1 LIDRTF
7 DTAFVNAVVNDPEVE
22 SWVRG
27 PFRGQ
32 LDLSPIIS
40 DHRNFVLVGE
50 HGFAVFAYRVP
61 GVYEWHAA
69 VRSEGRGS
77 WALAAG
83 RASLD
88 WLFEYTDAIAV
99 LAPVPA
105 DNRPARQ
112 IVSAL
117 GFALKQIL
125 PAAWATKTSQ
135 VELCVYTLLRRE
147 YLRCQ

>member
-1 LIDRTF
+1 
-7 DTAFVNAVVNDPEVE
+7 VVNDPDIE

-32 LDLSPIIS
+32 LDLSPIVA
-40 DHRNFVLVGE
+40 DPRNIVLAGE

-69 VRSEGRGS
+69 VRAEGRGA

-88 WLFEYTDAIAV
+88 LLFEHTDAIAV

-117 GFALKQIL
+117 GFALKQVL
-125 PAAWATKTSQ
+125 PAAWATSAVP
-135 VELCVYTLLRRE
+135 VELCVYTLLRRD

>member
-1 LIDRTF
+1 
-7 DTAFVNAVVNDPEVE
+7 VVNDPDIE

-27 PFRGQ
+27 PFRGI
-32 LDLSPIIS
+32 LDLSPIIA
-40 DHRNFVLVGE
+40 DPRNIVLAGE
-50 HGFAVFAYRVP
+50 HGFSVFAYRVP

-69 VRSEGRGS
+69 VRAEGRGA

-105 DNRPARQ
+105 VNRPARQ
-112 IVSAL
+112 IVGAL
-117 GFALKQIL
+117 GFDLKQML
-125 PAAWATKTSQ
+125 PSAWTAPM
-135 VELCVYTLLRRE
+135 ELCVYVLLRRD
-147 YLRCQ
+147 YLLCQ

>member
-1 LIDRTF
+1 LIERTF

-40 DHRNFVLVGE
+40 DHRNVVLVGE

-69 VRSEGRGS
+69 VRSEGRGP

-83 RASLD
+83 RAALD
-88 WLFEYTDAIAV
+88 WLFEHTDAIAV
-99 LAPVPA
+99 LAPIPEI
-105 DNRPARQ
+105 NRPARH
-112 IVSAL
+112 IAAAL
-117 GFALKQIL
+117 GFGLKQIL
-125 PAAWATKTSQ
+125 PSAWTAPM
-135 VELCVYTLLRRE
+135 ELCVYTLLRRD
-147 YLRCQ
+147 YWPCQ

>member
-1 LIDRTF
+1 VIGRTF
-7 DTAFVNAVVNDPEVE
+7 DVAFVNAVVNDPEVE

-40 DHRNFVLVGE
+40 DHRNVVLVGE

-69 VRSEGRGS
+69 VRSGGRGW

-83 RASLD
+83 RAALD
-88 WLFEYTDAIAV
+88 WLFENTNAIAV
-99 LAPVPA
+99 LAPIPET
-105 DNRPARQ
+105 NRPARQ
-112 IVSAL
+112 IAGAL
-117 GFALKQIL
+117 GFGLKQML
-125 PAAWATKTSQ
+125 PAGWSTPVAP
-135 VELCVYTLLRRE
+135 VELCVYVLLRRD
-147 YLRCQ
+147 YLPCQ